1 MSTPVDIKQ
10 ATVTGGSVAVPLGAV
25 IWFLYGQVADA
36 TDQLAALEVRV
47 TVQETELTHVQEELE
62 EVQATVD
69 DTNDKAD
76 QIVSILQN
84 RER

>member
-1 MSTPVDIKQ
+1 MSAPVDIKQ

-36 TDQLAALEVRV
+36 TDQLVALEVRV
-47 TVQETELTHVQEELE
+47 TGQETELGYVQAELE
-62 EVQATVD
+62 KVQTTVD

-76 QIVSILQN
+76 QIVGILQS

>member
-1 MSTPVDIKQ
+1 MSAPVDIKQ

-36 TDQLAALEVRV
+36 TDQLVALEVRV
-47 TVQETELTHVQEELE
+47 TVQETELGYVQAELE
-62 EVQATVD
+62 KVQTTVD

-76 QIVSILQN
+76 QIVGILQS

>member
-1 MSTPVDIKQ
+1 M
-10 ATVTGGSVAVPLGAV
+10 PLGAV

-36 TDQLAALEVRV
+36 TDQLVALEVRV
-47 TVQETELTHVQEELE
+47 TVQETELGYVQAELE
-62 EVQATVD
+62 KVQTTVD

-76 QIVSILQN
+76 QIVGILQS

>member
-1 MSTPVDIKQ
+1 MSAPVDIKQ

-36 TDQLAALEVRV
+36 TDQLVALEVRV
-47 TVQETELTHVQEELE
+47 TVQETELGYVQAELE
-62 EVQATVD
+62 KVQTTVD
-69 DTNDKAD
+69 DTNDKAA
-76 QIVSILQN
+76 QIVGILQS

>member
-1 MSTPVDIKQ
+1 MSAPVDITQ
-10 ATVTGGSVAVPLGAV
+10 ATGTGGSVAVPLGAV

-36 TDQLAALEVRV
+36 TDQLVALEVRV
-47 TVQETELTHVQEELE
+47 TVQETELGYVQAELE
-62 EVQATVD
+62 KVQTTVD

-76 QIVSILQN
+76 QIVGILQS